1 MFIKFP
7 NFALL
12 KLSNVIFRSKFC
24 LIFSILLSLIAVGD
38 EVGALLSVGRRDLS
52 AVGEEA
58 DEAAAEEAEPADEV
72 PAEGP
77 LELGEATVKAVSSIQ
92 RGSG

>member
-1 MFIKFP
+1 MCDFIVLQVIKVRNENYEHDSNP
-7 NFALL
+7 NFVE
-12 KLSNVIFRSKFC
+12 SSQ
-24 LIFSILLSLIAVGD
+24 SLIAVGD
-38 EVGALLSVGRRDLS
+38 EVCALLCVCRRDLS

-58 DEAAAEEAEPADEV
+58 DEAAAQEAEPADEV